1 ADLKTVQSLKINT
14 VEGNIRCEVRIHNHQ
29 KFINTIEGDTKSIG
43 KEVAKHDCSAR
54 LTITDVADNL
64 ILTTIGNLLDYVP
77 DKKCLQDELLPILI
91 PIQMGEEEF

>member
-1 ADLKTVQSLKINT
+1 MT
-14 VEGNIRCEVRIHNHQ
+14 EVMIYNHQ
-29 KFINTIEGDTKSIG
+29 KFIKKIPGDTKSIA
-43 KEVAKHDCSAR
+43 KEVAKQDFSAR

-77 DKKCLQDELLPILI
+77 DKKWLQDELLPILI